1 MHILCLRVLVHY
13 ECVTGISILRGQ
25 QLAQGCIMN
34 MIYTLHLSEVFAANF
49 SLLFFFFL
57 QPIEK
62 WNCRNV
68 VDLLASL
75 NLYRYAQLFKDQEI
89 SGRKL
94 KTMSKEDLQV
104 SGKSGSK
111 IGRSVWCWWW
121 DCYHDCCVVL
131 VVGQSPCLSLIGS
144 DSVWKS

>member
-13 ECVTGISILRGQ
+13 ECVTVISILRGQ
-25 QLAQGCIMN
+25 QLTQGCIMN

-49 SLLFFFFL
+49 SLLFFL

-104 SGKSGSK
+104 STTVVRSG
-111 IGRSVWCWWW
+111 V
-121 DCYHDCCVVL
+121 CCVGGETVAM
-131 VVGQSPCLSLIGS
+131 
-144 DSVWKS
+144 SVAAWLHGMLKS